1 MEKQK
6 YICIDIG
13 GTAIKYGLAD
23 EQGNFIEKSSMPT
36 EAKLYG
42 GPGIVEKIKTIIS
55 GYITN
60 YQVAG
65 VAISTAGMV
74 DPKEGC
80 IFYALPDAIPDYT
93 GVQLKKIVETEFNLN
108 CAVEND
114 VNCAALGEMWLG
126 AGKGCSSLFCITVG
140 TSAGGCAVYN
150 HQVIHGVCNSAGEIA
165 YMRIPKGT
173 MHEVV
178 STTRLVK
185 DVAKAKQLDEKE
197 LNGKIIFDWAKNGD
211 EDAKFAI
218 NTLMENLADGITNIT
233 AVLNPEMIILGGGI
247 MAQSE
252 YLRPLI
258 NNALKQRL
266 VEDVY
271 THTKVDFAK
280 LENDAGM
287 LGALCNL
294 LHQTM

>member
-1 MEKQK
+1 MENSKKQK
-6 YICIDIG
+6 FVDRKYHLLFLVIGMILLLITFIC
-13 GTAIKYGLAD
+13 
-23 EQGNFIEKSSMPT
+23 S
-36 EAKLYG
+36 
-42 GPGIVEKIKTIIS
+42 
-55 GYITN
+55 
-60 YQVAG
+60 
-65 VAISTAGMV
+65 
-74 DPKEGC
+74 
-80 IFYALPDAIPDYT
+80 
-93 GVQLKKIVETEFNLN
+93 
-108 CAVEND
+108 
-114 VNCAALGEMWLG
+114 
-126 AGKGCSSLFCITVG
+126 
-140 TSAGGCAVYN
+140 
-150 HQVIHGVCNSAGEIA
+150 
-165 YMRIPKGT
+165 
-173 MHEVV
+173 
-178 STTRLVK
+178 
-185 DVAKAKQLDEKE
+185 KQLDEKE

-287 LGALCNL
+287 LGALYNL

>member
-1 MEKQK
+1 M
-6 YICIDIG
+6 
-13 GTAIKYGLAD
+13 TAKELHQSFLAG
-23 EQGNFIEKSSMPT
+23 EYRAVE
-36 EAKLYG
+36 
-42 GPGIVEKIKTIIS
+42 IVEAFFQRI
-55 GYITN
+55 
-60 YQVAG
+60 
-65 VAISTAGMV
+65 
-74 DPKEGC
+74 E
-80 IFYALPDAIPDYT
+80 
-93 GVQLKKIVETEFNLN
+93 
-108 CAVEND
+108 AVESKINSF
-114 VNCAALGEMWLG
+114 V
-126 AGKGCSSLFCITVG
+126 SLRKEKVL
-140 TSAGGCAVYN
+140 
-150 HQVIHGVCNSAGEIA
+150 E
-165 YMRIPKGT
+165 
-173 MHEVV
+173 E
-178 STTRLVK
+178 
-185 DVAKAKQLDEKE
+185 AKQLDEKE

-247 MAQSE
+247 MAQSK

-287 LGALCNL
+287 LGALYNL

>member
-42 GPGIVEKIKTIIS
+42 GPGIVEKVKTIIS

-140 TSAGGCAVYN
+140 TPC
-150 HQVIHGVCNSAGEIA
+150 
-165 YMRIPKGT
+165 
-173 MHEVV
+173 
-178 STTRLVK
+178 
-185 DVAKAKQLDEKE
+185 
-197 LNGKIIFDWAKNGD
+197 
-211 EDAKFAI
+211 
-218 NTLMENLADGITNIT
+218 IT
-233 AVLNPEMIILGGGI
+233 
-247 MAQSE
+247 
-252 YLRPLI
+252 
-258 NNALKQRL
+258 
-266 VEDVY
+266 
-271 THTKVDFAK
+271 
-280 LENDAGM
+280 
-287 LGALCNL
+287 
-294 LHQTM
+294 

>member
-1 MEKQK
+1 
-6 YICIDIG
+6 
-13 GTAIKYGLAD
+13 
-23 EQGNFIEKSSMPT
+23 MPT
-36 EAKLYG
+36 KAKFIG
-42 GPGIVEKIKTIIS
+42 GPGIVKKVKTIIS

-74 DPKEGC
+74 EPKEGY
-80 IFYALPDAIPDYT
+80 ILYALPDAIPDYT

-150 HQVIHGVCNSAGEIA
+150 HQVIHGICNSAGEIA

-185 DVAKAKQLDEKE
+185 DVAKAKQL
-197 LNGKIIFDWAKNGD
+197 GKRIKW
-211 EDAKFAI
+211 
-218 NTLMENLADGITNIT
+218 EN
-233 AVLNPEMIILGGGI
+233 
-247 MAQSE
+247 
-252 YLRPLI
+252 Y
-258 NNALKQRL
+258 
-266 VEDVY
+266 
-271 THTKVDFAK
+271 F
-280 LENDAGM
+280 
-287 LGALCNL
+287 
-294 LHQTM
+294 

>member
-1 MEKQK
+1 ME
-6 YICIDIG
+6 CRH
-13 GTAIKYGLAD
+13 
-23 EQGNFIEKSSMPT
+23 GNFWIG
-36 EAKLYG
+36 L
-42 GPGIVEKIKTIIS
+42 GIGSI
-55 GYITN
+55 
-60 YQVAG
+60 
-65 VAISTAGMV
+65 
-74 DPKEGC
+74 
-80 IFYALPDAIPDYT
+80 
-93 GVQLKKIVETEFNLN
+93 
-108 CAVEND
+108 
-114 VNCAALGEMWLG
+114 LG
-126 AGKGCSSLFCITVG
+126 AV
-140 TSAGGCAVYN
+140 
-150 HQVIHGVCNSAGEIA
+150 A
-165 YMRIPKGT
+165 Y
-173 MHEVV
+173 
-178 STTRLVK
+178 RLSRT
-185 DVAKAKQLDEKE
+185 AKAKQLDEKE

-271 THTKVDFAK
+271 THTKVDFAE

-287 LGALCNL
+287 LGALYNL